1 MPCHGGLARLVG
13 LLGCLLVVTACAST
27 GASHDATGS
36 SGKGEQVRT
45 LTKEQALQRAKEHVN
60 KAVAA
65 LPVEPSL
72 EKQDPTSMECADPSD
87 NGPRGRYTV
96 DQGYR
101 LNDLPKDRNTEFVNT
116 LYRYWKNNNYRI
128 LTDERARDDK
138 FVSVEHNGD
147 AFRMSVTNSGPGKL
161 TVGASSPCV
170 WPDGVPPS
178 SSEE

>member
-1 MPCHGGLARLVG
+1 M
-13 LLGCLLVVTACAST
+13 
-27 GASHDATGS
+27 
-36 SGKGEQVRT
+36 RT

-72 EKQDPTSMECADPSD
+72 EKQDPTSMECSDPSD

-101 LNDLPKDRNTEFVNT
+101 LKDLTKDRNTEFVNT

-128 LTDERARDDK
+128 LTAERARDDK
-138 FVSVEHNGD
+138 FISVEHNAD
-147 AFRMSVTNSGPGKL
+147 AFSKAVTHSEPGKL
-161 TVGASSPCV
+161 TVGALSQCYGPV
-170 WPDGVPPS
+170 GVL
-178 SSEE
+178 

>member
-1 MPCHGGLARLVG
+1 LPLRPLRSFPTRRSSDLCGGLARLVG

-72 EKQDPTSMECADPSD
+72 SKQSGGSMECADPSD

-96 DQGYR
+96 DRTYW
-101 LNDLPKDRNTEFVNT
+101 LNGLPKDRNTEFINT
-116 LYRYWKNNNYRI
+116 LYQYWKNNNFRI
-128 LTDERARDDK
+128 VADKRDRDNK
-138 FVSVEHNGD
+138 TVLVEHNGD
-147 AFRMSVTNSGPGKL
+147 GFRMGVTQSDEGDLSLG
-161 TVGASSPCV
+161 
-170 WPDGVPPS
+170 
-178 SSEE
+178 